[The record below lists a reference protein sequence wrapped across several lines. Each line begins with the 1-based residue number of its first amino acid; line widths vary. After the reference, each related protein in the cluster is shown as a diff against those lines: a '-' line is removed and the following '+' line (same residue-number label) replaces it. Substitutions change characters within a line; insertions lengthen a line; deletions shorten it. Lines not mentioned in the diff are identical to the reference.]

1 MLKIAASLL
10 LASSWLPAVELAP
23 ASISAASSMCT
34 PAAARANLCGLD
46 LAPGNAGDRA
56 QVRGQLE
63 QYTGGRSPAPSTG
76 NPRATGNWAPP
87 TPDTY
92 TPPPDQTDG
101 PIVCLDDSENVV
113 GADCAT
119 DVPEPVEAEPAPV
132 EVATPPEVVTI
143 TDIASFVPAAPSI
156 ATEPDGIGAKN
167 MPLNTIATSS
177 AQTLGGELFGFPV
190 SVTFTPAGFRQDW
203 GDETVTETVHGG
215 ASWATIGQAEFSPT
229 DTSHSYAEKGT
240 YTLTVTP
247 LYTAVVDFGVWGTR
261 TVEGVI
267 SGPAAARDIRIVE
280 VHTALVD
287 QDCLEN
293 PTGAGCS

>member
-1 MLKIAASLL
+1 MRFVGLALASVLL
-10 LASSWLPAVELAP
+10 LAGSADAGEGGDFDFWVAP
-23 ASISAASSMCT
+23 PSGTANDVVAGGNYT
-34 PAAARANLCGLD
+34 PPPPIGT
-46 LAPGNAGDRA
+46 GIGG
-56 QVRGQLE
+56 GQPI
-63 QYTGGRSPAPSTG
+63 GFGPI
-76 NPRATGNWAPP
+76 GNWAPP
-87 TPDTY
+87 APDTY

-177 AQTLGGELFGFPV
+177 AQTLAGELFGFPV

-293 PTGAGCS
+293 PSGAGCS

>member
-1 MLKIAASLL
+1 MLAAALL
-10 LASSWLPAVELAP
+10 VAALAVAP
-23 ASISAASSMCT
+23 ASTGSSETFCT
-34 PAAARANLCGLD
+34 AFQVRTGTCGSSGPEFNQAGAGLD
-46 LAPGNAGDRA
+46 IGSTLNLGSGGQTPT
-56 QVRGQLE
+56 RG
-63 QYTGGRSPAPSTG
+63 YGPIGFGPI
-76 NPRATGNWAPP
+76 GNWAPP

-132 EVATPPEVVTI
+132 KVATPPEVVTI